1 MTTTNRKVI
10 STVMYGNLDAIIY
23 DEGGFFSLEFYKDEV
38 LLESR
43 EVRGH
48 SLRYVEDMAENY
60 VMGVLTIDETGRVHG
75 A

>member
-1 MTTTNRKVI
+1 MTTNRKVI
-10 STVMYGNLDAIIY
+10 STVMIDNLHAIIY
-23 DEGGFFSLEFYKDEV
+23 EELGFFSLEFYKDEV

-43 EVRGH
+43 GVYNR

>member
-1 MTTTNRKVI
+1 MTTTNKKVI
-10 STVMYGNLDAIIY
+10 STIMMDNLHAIIY
-23 DEGGFFSLEFYKDEV
+23 EELGFFSLEFYMDGV

-43 EVRGH
+43 GVYNR

-60 VMGVLTIDETGRVHG
+60 VMGILKKDETGRIHG